1 MPNFNGVWSLTTQ
14 AQYAS
19 DWPSP
24 PIVGLIAGI
33 QQSGGSSAT
42 ANIDVVKIATA
53 GNATDYG
60 DLTQTASQGSAGS
73 SAITGV
79 INLGI
84 GQADYITI
92 EQVGMSTSGS
102 ATDFGDL
109 SVARRYAG
117 AVSNDTRCVF
127 GGGQLGDDSRTNVM
141 DYVTIASAGNATD
154 FGDLTANEDAKAGGS
169 STTRGIYSGGGDDT
183 KSNVMEYI
191 TIGSTGNAT
200 DFGDLTVARTRMGAA
215 SSATR
220 TLISG
225 GIDGSSGNTGVN
237 VIDFVTTASTGNASD
252 FGNLT
257 ATRSYTRCCSSKTR
271 LLTAG
276 GYGPS
281 ASNIID
287 FVTIASA
294 GDASDFGD
302 LSAAGITCAAL
313 SNGHGGIA

>member
-14 AQYAS
+14 LQYAS

-33 QQSGGSSAT
+33 DNGSGSPS

-60 DLTQTASQGSAGS
+60 DLTQTATQGTAGS

-79 INLGI
+79 INLGA

-109 SVARRYAG
+109 SVSRRYAG

-127 GGGQLGDDSRTNVM
+127 GGGQLDNDSRTNVM

-154 FGDLTANEDAKAGGS
+154 FGDTTANEDAKAGG
-169 STTRGIYSGGGDDT
+169 
-183 KSNVMEYI
+183 
-191 TIGSTGNAT
+191 GSI
-200 DFGDLTVARTRMGAA
+200 LRRW
-215 SSATR
+215 R
-220 TLISG
+220 
-225 GIDGSSGNTGVN
+225 
-237 VIDFVTTASTGNASD
+237 
-252 FGNLT
+252 
-257 ATRSYTRCCSSKTR
+257 
-271 LLTAG
+271 
-276 GYGPS
+276 
-281 ASNIID
+281 
-287 FVTIASA
+287 
-294 GDASDFGD
+294 
-302 LSAAGITCAAL
+302 
-313 SNGHGGIA
+313 